1 MKKIICIL
9 LCIFLVGVTSSA
21 KEAAEDD
28 YVNIKNAV
36 LNYVAAGEY
45 QKAVECIDLYGYTVQ
60 ENPHFYA
67 DLQNDRQAILYVIRQ
82 TQYIE
87 TKQMVLTLVSNK
99 KYALCLTYL
108 SEQIP
113 LYADC
118 PDYQKDLQQDVQA
131 VSKVYYAAEGDGAI
145 AYANALQ
152 QSGKWAELFAYL
164 SEKIP
169 FFDNTFGT
177 EYKVK
182 LTEIQK
188 SAEQMLARAK
198 FSGSFAGENISLTA
212 QTDDTGAVIT
222 ELKVIKN
229 GIEITLA
236 DETGRGFIYT
246 EPDAALR
253 AAGAYFDSLQ
263 NSGYVFCYLD
273 GGALKVEITADG
285 YGGENAAGT
294 YVLQRVEK

>member
-1 MKKIICIL
+1 MKKIICVL

-45 QKAVECIDLYGYTVQ
+45 EKAVECIDLYGYTVQ
-60 ENPHFYA
+60 ENAHFYA

-118 PDYQKDLQQDVQA
+118 PDYQKDLQQDVRA
-131 VSKVYYAAEGDGAI
+131 VSGVYYAAEGDGAI

-152 QSGKWAELFAYL
+152 QGGKWAELSAYL
-164 SEKIP
+164 GEKIP
-169 FFDNTFGT
+169 FFDNEFGAD
-177 EYKVK
+177 YKEK
-182 LTEIQK
+182 LAEMLQN
-188 SAEQMLARAK
+188 AEQMLARAK
-198 FSGSFAGENISLTA
+198 FSGSFAGVNISLTA
-212 QTDDTGAVIT
+212 QTDDAGTIITG
-222 ELKVIKN
+222 LKVTKN

-236 DETGRGFIYT
+236 DENSRGFIYT

-273 GGALKVEITADG
+273 GGALKVEITSDG